1 MQRKAT
7 LAHVKVSKIW
17 QIKHSK
23 ANRNLVDV
31 TKPGTCYAQCKA
43 SDTAKDKAEDNAKDT
58 AKGNAEDKAKD
69 TTKGKANGKARQT
82 AKAKAEGEY
91 C

>member
-58 AKGNAEDKAKD
+58 AKGKAEDKAKD
-69 TTKGKANGKARQT
+69 TAED
-82 AKAKAEGEY
+82 KAEGNTTDTAKDKAQ
-91 C
+91 